1 MPSARRLAGL
11 AGSQGAADVPGPA
24 KGGAAVLAGP
34 AKPGPAKG
42 GPAKGGPAKP
52 GPAKPGPA
60 KPGPAKP
67 GPAKPCA
74 AVLAT
79 PAKPCAAVLAS
90 PAKASA
96 GGRGDSRGF
105 AGRRS
110 NGGKSPAADTAWA

>member
-1 MPSARRLAGL
+1 MPSARRFAGL

-34 AKPGPAKG
+34 TKPGPAKG
-42 GPAKGGPAKP
+42 GPAKG
-52 GPAKPGPA
+52 GPA

-90 PAKASA
+90 PAKPCAAVLPCPAKASA

-110 NGGKSPAADTAWA
+110 NGGKSPA